1 MRIVFLSSVDSY
13 SRGEEIDLDPE
24 IAHHYTRFNHAI
36 EVSTKRPKPPQ
47 GNGKSPATKP
57 PADNEDEKPENDD
70 KKDEA

>member
-47 GNGKSPATKP
+47 GNGKPPATKP
-57 PADNEDEKPENDD
+57 PAENEDEKPENDD